1 MAQRFLDL
9 LALRHLGLQCLR
21 LLLQEGDSA
30 KALLFTDHR
39 GVSLKWKQ
47 MGMGT
52 DDFLKRSRV
61 IFAVKSARG
70 EGTTHIKG
78 IPLSQI
84 IPDFFQNICGAHSHV
99 FPFETYTAM
108 I

>member
-39 GVSLKWKQ
+39 GVSLNWKH
-47 MGMGT
+47 MGMCT
-52 DDFLKRSRV
+52 ADLLKRRTV
-61 IFAVKSARG
+61 IFAVKAAHG
-70 EGTTHIKG
+70 VGTTQIKG

-84 IPDFFQNICGAHSHV
+84 IPEFFQPECCLSASLR
-99 FPFETYTAM
+99 PQ
-108 I
+108 